1 VSRVGLLGQEL
12 ARMRTRDDLEARP
25 RGEHTVAGS
34 DPRRPKGFGAILAP
48 SMGTLPATK
57 RFFLAFALIVMSMEL
72 FLGFQALVQHWK
84 WNSER
89 NIWWNEHF
97 RG

>member
-1 VSRVGLLGQEL
+1 MTWRL
-12 ARMRTRDDLEARP
+12 AREASTLWPGATPDARRD
-25 RGEHTVAGS
+25 
-34 DPRRPKGFGAILAP
+34 FGAILAP
-48 SMGTLPATK
+48 KYGVAPGHKT
-57 RFFLAFALIVMSMEL
+57 FFPAFALIVMSMEL